1 VAITN
6 LQQAR
11 QLYAMGQRVAK
22 TMDGS
27 RPGYKGGADMGTV
40 EDSRGQRSATTA
52 NVSNTGNVTT
62 SSPRGQ
68 GPGPDDR
75 SSALQTYNHNIAT
88 GQEDKNPYGP
98 VPYNDREKI
107 LATFKNTRPDVKVP
121 PVGIMKFLEKPI
133 QMFSDFTTGKNRAFF
148 EDVIRAGK
156 IPGVNFGTVSE
167 MTPEQLEAAYQSYM
181 SNRMSGQTD
190 AYGNPLVGY
199 RQKDNEGIAS
209 VYDNNM
215 FVDDNIIDDSVTTD
229 LFTSR
234 FLQNQPED
242 IRAEIEERMQNYY
255 TV

>member
-1 VAITN
+1 
-6 LQQAR
+6 
-11 QLYAMGQRVAK
+11 
-22 TMDGS
+22 
-27 RPGYKGGADMGTV
+27 
-40 EDSRGQRSATTA
+40 
-52 NVSNTGNVTT
+52 
-62 SSPRGQ
+62 
-68 GPGPDDR
+68 
-75 SSALQTYNHNIAT
+75 
-88 GQEDKNPYGP
+88 
-98 VPYNDREKI
+98 
-107 LATFKNTRPDVKVP
+107 
-121 PVGIMKFLEKPI
+121 MKFLEKPI

-242 IRAEIEERMQNYY
+242 IRSEIEERMQNYY